1 MNVLDGMKYS
11 KDHEWVKAEGKQ
23 AFIGITDYAQHQLG
37 DIVFVELPNVG
48 ADLAAGDA
56 IGVVESVKS
65 ASDIFTPVSG
75 KVVQVN
81 ETLPDS
87 PEKLNK
93 EPYAQ
98 WIAVLELHDAAE
110 LESLM
115 SADEYSQFC
124 GAEA

>member
-1 MNVLDGMKYS
+1 MKYS

-37 DIVFVELPNVG
+37 DIVFVELPKVG